1 MRSTNVSQE
10 QIVRILGLPACATLE
25 YYWEDMNFL
34 PDEIIPHKLLEGDF
48 AMQEALMRLCNRTD
62 LAKNIKKGWRLNIA
76 VYEAVMALTPEQEKL
91 LYRTEL
97 IRQTI
102 AGAMEK
108 CGVLPME
115 KLSDCFRKLNVPED
129 VWREAYAD
137 QFDAIYHEIRDED
150 TCYAASSDLEAWE
163 ELMQARYAAGVSA
176 AEDPLALRL
185 SGGWLPGEADIY
197 FDVLEWMSRQG
208 VSPED
213 GAVVIQNALYAM
225 HNSGEEADFLDE
237 IAGAFELD
245 ELPADAESILETLLK
260 HVPRWELDG
269 VSAHELYLMQHP
281 DLSGDSPF

>member
-1 MRSTNVSQE
+1 MRNTDVPQE

-48 AMQEALMRLCNRTD
+48 AMQEALLRLANRTD
-62 LAKNIKKGWRLNIA
+62 LVQNMKKGWRLKTA
-76 VYEAVMALTPEQEKL
+76 VYEAVMALTPEQEKH

-108 CGVLPME
+108 CGIMPME
-115 KLSDCFRKLNVPED
+115 KLSDVFRLMNVPGKI
-129 VWREAYAD
+129 WNEAYED
-137 QFDAIYHEIRDED
+137 QFDAVYHEIRESD
-150 TCYAASSDLEAWE
+150 TRYVASSDVEAWE
-163 ELMQARYAAGVSA
+163 DLLSAQRASGVIA
-176 AEDPLALRL
+176 AEDPFALLL
-185 SGGWLPGEADIY
+185 SGGWLPGDADIY
-197 FDVLEWMSRQG
+197 FDALDWMSRQG

-225 HNSGEEADFLDE
+225 HNSGEETDFLDE
-237 IAGAFELD
+237 ITSVFELD
-245 ELPADAESILETLLK
+245 ELPADAESIFETLIK